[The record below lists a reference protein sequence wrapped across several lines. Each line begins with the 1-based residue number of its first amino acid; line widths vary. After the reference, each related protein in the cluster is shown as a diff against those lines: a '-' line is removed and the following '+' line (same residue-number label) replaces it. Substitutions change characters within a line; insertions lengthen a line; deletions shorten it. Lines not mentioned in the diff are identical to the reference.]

1 MLTPLAVGLG
11 LLAGWQALVLLTGLP
26 PFLMP
31 GPGAVAS
38 AIVIHREVL
47 AQGALTSLTEIL
59 AGFALGAGTG
69 AILAVLMASF
79 PRLAAV
85 LRPVL
90 LLSQVIPI
98 FALAPILT
106 LWLGFG
112 MAPKI
117 TVVALI
123 CFFPVASAFL
133 DGLMRSS
140 PACLDLARTMGASPW
155 REMAH
160 IRIPMALPMLGSGLT
175 LAAVYAPIGAVIGEW
190 VGGSEGL
197 GAVMIHANG
206 RMRTDLAF
214 AALALVT
221 LIALG
226 FHALVSRL
234 VSRGF
239 ARFG

>member
-26 PFLMP
+26 PFLLP

-38 AIVIHREVL
+38 AIVTHREVL